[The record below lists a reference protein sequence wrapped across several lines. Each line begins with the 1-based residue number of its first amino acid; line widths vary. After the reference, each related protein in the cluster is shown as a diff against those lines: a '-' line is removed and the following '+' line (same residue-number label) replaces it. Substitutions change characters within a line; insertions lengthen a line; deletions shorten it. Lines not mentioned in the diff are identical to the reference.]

1 MLDFIFNYL
10 RSLVDSNS
18 QAEFDFPNFALGLHI
33 GELLQSSKI
42 PSLPTALPQC
52 LRDQVSDFKPPPPP
66 YPPAAPLYSLHEHT
80 TPLKKSELS
89 SKISLPPP
97 PTIDPALSGLPKSV
111 LPYIPPARSADN
123 FAPSQPTIPAQLAQ
137 KLHDASSR
145 REFPRIENFS
155 PKLLENTGMDTSS
168 LSLHVQQLLDS
179 QTKELNQL
187 RHTNQ
192 LLRDQNQTFQSRV
205 RELEMDV
212 STSALQ
218 LEENRRQETQDRAE
232 INHLTARLEISEE
245 DLAIL
250 QQDYRR
256 VALANPRKSS
266 EESFDE
272 QILASLRKEHQE
284 QEINLLASQAALDR
298 SQELLR
304 QSLDTQAW
312 LIAELKGLLVEKKD
326 CMDQLTTLKRN
337 PDMRLLFLR
346 TSLRASQ
353 TALTKAQ
360 DEALSLRQTIT
371 YQCETIS
378 DLRGQL
384 RVFYL

>member
-1 MLDFIFNYL
+1 
-10 RSLVDSNS
+10 
-18 QAEFDFPNFALGLHI
+18 
-33 GELLQSSKI
+33 
-42 PSLPTALPQC
+42 
-52 LRDQVSDFKPPPPP
+52 
-66 YPPAAPLYSLHEHT
+66 
-80 TPLKKSELS
+80 
-89 SKISLPPP
+89 
-97 PTIDPALSGLPKSV
+97 LPKSV